1 MHVEHHRWYS
11 DRVGRHMEVAVFGH
25 YGVPV
30 LVFPTSNGTVWEYR
44 DQGFVGAV
52 ADFIEAGR
60 VKLFT
65 VSANQDE
72 SWMSRDAHPLHRSW
86 SQARYDAW
94 VRHEAVPFVWNHCRG
109 RHGITA
115 LGASL
120 GAYYAA
126 NATLKHPD
134 VFDRCLAFS
143 GIYDMAQHMDGH
155 FDLNLYF
162 NNPPAFVPN
171 LNDHGLLEALR
182 RARHSLHHR
191 HRRVGGPRSL
201 VPPRGPAPREGHP
214 RARRRLGPRGLA
226 RLAVVEPPGAGLL
239 RPAVATTPA
248 GAAARRRRTRHI
260 SVPRCQ

>member
-1 MHVEHHRWYS
+1 
-11 DRVGRHMEVAVFGH
+11 MEVAVFGH

-109 RHGITA
+109 RQGITA

-143 GIYDMAQHMDGH
+143 GIYDMAMHMDGL

-162 NNPPAFVPN
+162 NNPMAFVPN

-182 RARHSLHHR
+182 RADIHLIT
-191 HRRVGGPRSL
+191 GTGAWED
-201 VPPRGPAPREGHP
+201 RGPSYH
-214 RARRRLGPRGLA
+214 LG
-226 RLAVVEPPGAGLL
+226 GLL
-239 RPAVATTPA
+239 RAKGIPAHVDDWGHEGSHDWPSWNRQVRAYF
-248 GAAARRRRTRHI
+248 ARL
-260 SVPRCQ
+260 